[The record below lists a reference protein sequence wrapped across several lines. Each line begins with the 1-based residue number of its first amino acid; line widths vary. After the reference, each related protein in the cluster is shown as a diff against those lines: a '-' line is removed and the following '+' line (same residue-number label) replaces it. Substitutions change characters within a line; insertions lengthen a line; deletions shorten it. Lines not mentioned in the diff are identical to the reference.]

1 MPLTHK
7 RLPKRYVATVHLRK
21 HHRVLPERI
30 KQGSEYQKTNKI
42 SNQKESKNK
51 LKSPFERHTSGF
63 LSCMPIQQ

>member
-30 KQGSEYQKTNKI
+30 KKGGNIKKQTKYQTKKKAKI
-42 SNQKESKNK
+42 N
-51 LKSPFERHTSGF
+51 
-63 LSCMPIQQ
+63 